1 MTTRAQTPAEILTDA
16 RAMYDAALE
25 RLEAGDIRDAAEKA
39 WCATK
44 RATDALILAWTD
56 ELPRTTGMTTDGL
69 DELAKREP
77 AIKCKGLVG
86 RYYSRIGQLHGACFY
101 DGRCN
106 AETERRIRQ
115 TDRYIDDAESLTN
128 NSR

>member
-1 MTTRAQTPAEILTDA
+1 MTTRAQTPTEMLTDA

-25 RLEAGDIRDAAEKA
+25 RLEAGGIRDAAEKA

-56 ELPRTTGMTTDGL
+56 ELPGTTGMTTDGL

-77 AIKCKGLVG
+77 AIKSEGLVVK
-86 RYYSRIGQLHGACFY
+86 YYSRIGQLHGACFY

-106 AETERRIRQ
+106 AETERSIRQ
-115 TDRYIDDAESLTN
+115 TDRYIDDVERLDN
-128 NSR
+128 GR